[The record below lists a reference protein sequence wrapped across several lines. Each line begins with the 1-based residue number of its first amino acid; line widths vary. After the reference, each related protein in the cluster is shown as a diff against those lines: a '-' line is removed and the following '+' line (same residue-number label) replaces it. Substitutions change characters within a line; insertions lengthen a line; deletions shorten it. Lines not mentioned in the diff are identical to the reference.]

1 MKIRTEQEVRKQKLI
16 DIEIYL
22 LECHEKDVIAQ
33 FSEIEKLARIKI
45 KEDRSILQTALIHVE
60 ELGYVFKNIRCVG
73 YRILK
78 NDEILPECETRRTKR
93 LKSQV
98 NKLGREIK
106 CTSYSQLPDK
116 LKEKHKTVS
125 MKYSIYQAML
135 SEQVDRNLEKNTKLT
150 GVGLVKIDFENIAK
164 GFQELQT
171 F

>member
-1 MKIRTEQEVRKQKLI
+1 MKIRTEQEVRKQKVI

-78 NDEILPECETRRTKR
+78 NDEILPVCEKRRTSR

-98 NKLGREIK
+98 TKLGREIK
-106 CTSYSQLPDK
+106 CTNYSQLPET

-135 SEQVDRNLEKNTKLT
+135 SEQMDKTLIKENKLSNVGIVSIDLKNI
-150 GVGLVKIDFENIAK
+150 VK
-164 GFQELQT
+164 GFQELQNV
-171 F
+171 